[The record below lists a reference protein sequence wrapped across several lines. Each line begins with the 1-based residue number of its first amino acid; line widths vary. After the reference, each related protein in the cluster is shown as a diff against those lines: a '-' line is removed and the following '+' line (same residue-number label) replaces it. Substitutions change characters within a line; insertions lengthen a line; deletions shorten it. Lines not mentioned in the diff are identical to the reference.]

1 MLQESGAKNLAGSPK
16 DFRDKTVTRK
26 LDQKVIEWKCSKQN
40 KNGTAMLKIR
50 KINVKRI
57 IKEIVRWFKNNYWW
71 SKD

>member
-1 MLQESGAKNLAGSPK
+1 MLQESGAKNLAGSPE

-50 KINVKRI
+50 KINVK
-57 IKEIVRWFKNNYWW
+57 
-71 SKD
+71 